1 LLEDEESVGHADG
14 ALEEATRRWD
24 ARGRVFI
31 DEPGERSFELLVWIC
46 ELTVSF
52 AAGMMKSKCYSL
64 PLLANGASF
73 LK

>member
-1 LLEDEESVGHADG
+1 MLEDEESVRHADRP
-14 ALEEATRRWD
+14 LEEAARRWD

-31 DEPGERSFELLVWIC
+31 DEAGERGFELLVWIC

-52 AAGMMKSKCYSL
+52 AAGRMRSNWRLL